1 MRHERNHTVYEALT
15 RSYNFSYKRYMQLK
29 IRKIGN
35 GYGVHFPK
43 QLLED
48 MRATEDTVLNVEKV
62 DGVYQIFPYD
72 PEFAAAL
79 KAFRDTLP
87 EHQNSYRELAK

>member
-1 MRHERNHTVYEALT
+1 MN
-15 RSYNFSYKRYMQLK
+15 MQLK
-29 IRKIGN
+29 VRKIGN
-35 GYGVHFPK
+35 GYGVLFPK
-43 QLLED
+43 QLMED
-48 MRATEDTVLNVEKV
+48 MHATEDSVLNVEKV

-72 PEFAAAL
+72 PDFAAAL

>member
-1 MRHERNHTVYEALT
+1 MKRQLT
-15 RSYNFSYKRYMQLK
+15 WSYNFSYKQCMQLK
-29 IRKIGN
+29 VRKIGN
-35 GYGVHFPK
+35 GYGVLFPK
-43 QLLED
+43 QMLED
-48 MRATEDTVLNVEKV
+48 MRATEDSVLNVEKV

-72 PEFAAAL
+72 PDFAAAL